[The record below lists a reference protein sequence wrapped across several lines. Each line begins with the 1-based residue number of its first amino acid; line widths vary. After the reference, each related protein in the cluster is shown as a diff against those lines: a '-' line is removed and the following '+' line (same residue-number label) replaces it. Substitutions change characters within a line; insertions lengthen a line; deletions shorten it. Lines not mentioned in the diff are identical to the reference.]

1 MITRFLKSFL
11 SSQKIST
18 FLLYLC
24 LSFQVKISEYLLIV
38 YFIFFKMSI
47 YILHLPNYF
56 FLTTMNQLLR
66 FFRDQLF
73 VLLQN
78 LQGCLLLT

>member
-56 FLTTMNQLLR
+56 FLTTTNQLLSEINC
-66 FFRDQLF
+66 LF
-73 VLLQN
+73 YCKTSKVAY
-78 LQGCLLLT
+78 C